1 MEREDDMNTTR
12 ETRWPRLLAAV
23 LAVCLVLPLIG
34 CKAGGEP
41 PPAPDQAVLDP
52 QPVTETER
60 LKRLCKVWGYVKY
73 THPVFLLGQEDWDED
88 LLALIPQVRELET
101 DQEVNELLHEWFV
114 SLGEIDY
121 GTTKPVALWA
131 EASKED
137 RLEITDT
144 SWTRDAACLGEDLA
158 GDLGQLGEIPD
169 VRRTAAPVRFDR
181 NSLFQVTYPIFSK
194 EQSYPDMDYSDS
206 GYRLLGLFRMWNAL
220 EYYFPYHD
228 LLERDWD
235 DCLDELIPAMLEGDD
250 QPSYGVTLMAL
261 SAGLHDNHAAIAT
274 GHQLE
279 MALYGLAAASSG
291 SAGPIPVTEAEGKLV
306 VSGTAEDCPLE
317 PGDVIVR
324 VNGMEVEEF
333 AQQMKS
339 YLSCARDEMFLSMYA
354 DGILTMMW
362 GGQEAEVTVLRD
374 GREETFVCGIVS
386 GGSALE
392 PYLLLEGNIGL
403 INPEAIRD
411 EHYGPA
417 MELFRE
423 TDGLVIDLRQYN
435 FYALD
440 GLSSYFTTEHAP
452 VFLNASPSGAVP
464 GTYVKTVK
472 SDGYR
477 PEDAQRGVYHYDKPV
492 VVLVNEHTQSA
503 GESAAW
509 TIGKGEKVVLM
520 GQNTSGA
527 FSRVAWL
534 PLPGNLEVQFTAA
547 RAELDDG
554 SQLQRVGITP
564 DIPVS
569 RTIQG
574 IKEGRDELM
583 EAAIAYIRT
592 GK

>member
-1 MEREDDMNTTR
+1 MNTTR
-12 ETRWPRLLAAV
+12 ETRWTRLLAAV

-41 PPAPDQAVLDP
+41 PPAPDQAVLEP

-73 THPVFLLGQEDWDED
+73 THPVFLLGQEDWDEE
-88 LLALIPQVRELET
+88 LLELIPQVRELET
-101 DQEVNELLHEWFV
+101 DQEVNELLHQWFV
-114 SLGEIDY
+114 S
-121 GTTKPVALWA
+121 
-131 EASKED
+131 
-137 RLEITDT
+137 
-144 SWTRDAACLGEDLA
+144 
-158 GDLGQLGEIPD
+158 LGEIPD
-169 VRRTAAPVRFDR
+169 VRRTDGPVRFDR

-527 FSRVAWL
+527 FNRVAWL
-534 PLPGNLEVQFTAA
+534 PLPGNLEVQFTAV

>member
-1 MEREDDMNTTR
+1 
-12 ETRWPRLLAAV
+12 
-23 LAVCLVLPLIG
+23 
-34 CKAGGEP
+34 
-41 PPAPDQAVLDP
+41 
-52 QPVTETER
+52 
-60 LKRLCKVWGYVKY
+60 
-73 THPVFLLGQEDWDED
+73 
-88 LLALIPQVRELET
+88 
-101 DQEVNELLHEWFV
+101 
-114 SLGEIDY
+114 
-121 GTTKPVALWA
+121 
-131 EASKED
+131 
-137 RLEITDT
+137 
-144 SWTRDAACLGEDLA
+144 
-158 GDLGQLGEIPD
+158 
-169 VRRTAAPVRFDR
+169 
-181 NSLFQVTYPIFSK
+181 
-194 EQSYPDMDYSDS
+194 
-206 GYRLLGLFRMWNAL
+206 
-220 EYYFPYHD
+220 
-228 LLERDWD
+228 
-235 DCLDELIPAMLEGDD
+235 
-250 QPSYGVTLMAL
+250 
-261 SAGLHDNHAAIAT
+261 
-274 GHQLE
+274 
-279 MALYGLAAASSG
+279 
-291 SAGPIPVTEAEGKLV
+291 
-306 VSGTAEDCPLE
+306 
-317 PGDVIVR
+317 
-324 VNGMEVEEF
+324 
-333 AQQMKS
+333 
-339 YLSCARDEMFLSMYA
+339 MFLSMYA